1 MLRRVYILCQK
12 DRRLTLQTGR
22 MNKNA
27 HSFRYSSAARGFCS
41 ADRVGIL
48 KLLHEHNLEGWLVKY
63 FASKCFQP
71 EDCMVFHGE
80 HVGHDSTLTGN
91 IH

>member
-1 MLRRVYILCQK
+1 
-12 DRRLTLQTGR
+12 

-48 KLLHEHNLEGWLVKY
+48 KLLHEHNLEGWLV
-63 FASKCFQP
+63 
-71 EDCMVFHGE
+71 EE
-80 HVGHDSTLTGN
+80 STLPPSVFSLKTAWSFMAN
-91 IH
+91 T